1 MSTSLTGS
9 FHYTSDRVL
18 ESTSQTPLSA
28 TEGFVCLQFTKSER
42 QSQSQGKPFCLLPGT
57 HKLAL
62 PLPHSRSLPG
72 APDHPFLLYNLRC
85 RHFYRDCIHRGDL
98 TDLQEQGPG
107 ETVGLSREGA
117 GEEIRGGSALH
128 WRLTV
133 TRGSYQQGE

>member
-1 MSTSLTGS
+1 MFLPLQSLPYPILTCLNISHWSLPLYFRPSTRIHLPDLPVSNRGLGCP
-9 FHYTSDRVL
+9 H
-18 ESTSQTPLSA
+18 
-28 TEGFVCLQFTKSER
+28 FTKSER
-42 QSQSQGKPFCLLPGT
+42 QSQGKPFCLLPGT

-85 RHFYRDCIHRGDL
+85 RHFYRDRIHRGDL

-117 GEEIRGGSALH
+117 GEEIRVAVLFTGS
-128 WRLTV
+128 
-133 TRGSYQQGE
+133 